1 MGPKKKD
8 KKRKGSGG
16 KGKQTPQIDSRQL
29 LSRVWALAEPLCEH
43 EGVELVH
50 VEYQGE
56 SQGRILRL
64 YIDRSPGVTLED
76 CTNISRQLG
85 DVLDVELDDIGPY
98 NLEVSSPGL
107 DRPLSREKDFE
118 RFKGEVITLR
128 TTHSFDGKKNFK
140 GILSGMSLGIVKL
153 MIEDKTVG
161 IPYPE
166 ICKARLIY
174 PLDDMNRSDED
185 L

>member
-1 MGPKKKD
+1 M
-8 KKRKGSGG
+8 
-16 KGKQTPQIDSRQL
+16 
-29 LSRVWALAEPLCEH
+29 LSRVWTLAEPLCEY

-64 YIDRSPGVTLED
+64 YVDRSPGVTLED

-98 NLEVSSPGL
+98 NLEISSPGL

-118 RFKGEVITLR
+118 RFKGEGITLQ
-128 TTHSFDGKKNFK
+128 TTHPIDGEKNFK
-140 GILSGMSLGIVKL
+140 GILSGLSSGIVKL
-153 MIEDKTVG
+153 MIEGRMVG

-166 ICKARLIY
+166 IHTARLIY
-174 PLDDMNRSDED
+174 PLDDLNRSDED
-185 L
+185 R